1 MQCPRCLLPLL
12 LLVFASN
19 AQETNTT
26 KITLAW
32 DIPKEA
38 LGSNASVQVYSS
50 TNIAAPLKTW
60 AIITN
65 VPATTNVLQIQ
76 VNPGRAFYAATFSNF
91 WGVSDFSNVAGTPA
105 PVRGDEISLG
115 VSR

>member
-1 MQCPRCLLPLL
+1 MRLLLPLL
-12 LLVFASN
+12 LLAFTAS

-32 DIPKEA
+32 DVPKES

-65 VPATTNVLQIQ
+65 VPATTNVIQIQ
-76 VNPGRAFYAATFSNF
+76 VIPGKAFYACTFSNF
-91 WGVSDFSNVAGTPA
+91 WGISDFSNVAGTPA